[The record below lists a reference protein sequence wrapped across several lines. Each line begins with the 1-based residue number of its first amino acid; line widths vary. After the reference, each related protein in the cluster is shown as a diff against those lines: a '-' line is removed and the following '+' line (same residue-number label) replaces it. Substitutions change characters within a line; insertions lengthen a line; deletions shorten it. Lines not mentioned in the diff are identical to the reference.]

1 MNGKAV
7 ISMIDNEAKL
17 NKDLCERFPFLF
29 PYSALK
35 ESEDDDLLPR
45 TDYVDLDF
53 DYSYT
58 MFDFVPKGWEALF
71 MNMCEDIRMAIQGT
85 AEFNTFRFI
94 DIKEKYGMLRIAAT
108 GGNEKTDSL
117 IDQCEKASKG
127 VCVNCGKPATRI
139 SKGWICPYCDDCIGD
154 MPSVEIRD
162 PSSSDRP

>member
-1 MNGKAV
+1 
-7 ISMIDNEAKL
+7 MIDKEAKL
-17 NKDLCERFPFLF
+17 NKDLCERFPFLL

-45 TDYVDLDF
+45 TDCIDPDF
-53 DYSYT
+53 EYSYT
-58 MFDFVPKGWEALF
+58 MLDFVPKGWEALF
-71 MNMCEDIRMAIQGT
+71 MNMCEDIRMAIEAT
-85 AEFNTFRFI
+85 TEFHTFRFI
-94 DIKEKYGMLRIAAT
+94 DIKEKYGMLRMAAT

-117 IDQCEKASKG
+117 IDRCEKASKG

>member
-1 MNGKAV
+1 
-7 ISMIDNEAKL
+7 MIDNEAKL